1 MAKKVIIQ
9 FNDQP
14 DTLEVGWEFSISVNG
29 FLLVYNNTMTANT
42 VLYMPYGYVITDPI
56 ELAIGIDLNETINKT
71 LAYLQTYFV
80 NNLITYSR
88 VNDTIECRIEADAVI
103 NISPIVNSSLELSQQ
118 DIQPDL
124 LNLKYY
130 LIYGDYVLN
139 IYQKNYTGNN
149 FEIYGGITIE
159 KGSVDTILETIR
171 GTGLNLSLEAN
182 SALTFD
188 EFLLADE
195 FTYKTELIKNGQTIY
210 NGYIKPDGVQQSFV
224 NDEWLVNIESVD
236 GLGLLKDLS
245 FVQTNGLPFL
255 GRLSMYEVI
264 KGCLD
269 RTRLSMTINTSVDV
283 AYLGYEGTNILKDTY
298 VNSERFVRSKQDDV
312 IQDCNSVLNSVLNL
326 FSAVITQENGQWWIY
341 RPNDLQINTLTTFI
355 NNDDDTTV
363 QRNLSAV
370 LGSQINNFY
379 PHHSGANQQIE
390 VKGAISAYRLNYE
403 YGFLD
408 GFIVNSDLKHDGF
421 LNYEGWNEL
430 AYFNQRVINVPGDT
444 SGLIMVPK
452 YRLELPTINE
462 VLKSDSIAVVK
473 GTILKLTIKVKAYAY
488 QNSFLFKIKTSDGY
502 YYGTFREGETFPEG
516 QWSTNP
522 NTFVGILLGE
532 FENAQS
538 SEGTLTVTLLPILN
552 DCTIEIIIL
561 SPFFFYPNQQGL
573 TEISYVQITEDVTA
587 NTGRVGEF
595 YTVTRGNPPSSI
607 TKDNQKVFNGD
618 STGIFIGA
626 IYKADNTNVTTLW
639 TRKNKFESKALLQI
653 SAEDDL
659 RIQSSPIKLFT
670 GDIYGQ
676 IPYLSLVEIDNVFG
690 LFMFINYSYD
700 IQTNII
706 SGKLLQL
713 FNIDLG
719 DIQYLFSYDYGNNTI
734 KPTIKG

>member
-1 MAKKVIIQ
+1 MAKKIIIQ

-14 DTLEVGWEFSISVNG
+14 VTLAEGWGFSISVNG
-29 FLLVYNNTMTANT
+29 FLLTYNNTMTDNT

-56 ELAIGIDLNETINKT
+56 ELAIGVDLNETINKS

-80 NNLITYSR
+80 NNLITYTR
-88 VNDTIECRIEADAVI
+88 VNDTIECRVEADAVV
-103 NISPIVNSSLELSQQ
+103 NISVVNSSLELTTQ
-118 DIQPDL
+118 DIQPDS

-149 FEIYGGITIE
+149 FEIYGAITIE
-159 KGSVDTILETIR
+159 KGGVDTILETIR

-269 RTRLSMTINTSVDV
+269 RTRLTMTINTSVDV

-298 VNSERFVRSKQDDV
+298 VNSERFVKSNKDDV

-341 RPNDLQINTLTTFI
+341 RPNDLQSNTLTTFI
-355 NNDDDTTV
+355 NNDDDTIV

-379 PHHSGANQQIE
+379 PHHCGANQQIE

-408 GFIVNSDLKHDGF
+408 GFITNYELKHDGF
-421 LNYEGWNEL
+421 LNYEGWTIIDYPEKI
-430 AYFNQRVINVPGDT
+430 INIPNDT
-444 SGLIMVPK
+444 SGLIMESGGFWQTSTALQSDTFFVSQSSLFTFK
-452 YRLELPTINE
+452 AK
-462 VLKSDSIAVVK
+462 LKTYSYWHI
-473 GTILKLTIKVKAYAY
+473 
-488 QNSFLFKIKTSDGY
+488 FWFKIETSDGY
-502 YYGTFREGETFPEG
+502 YLKGLGDFVYE
-516 QWSTNP
+516 WSTDSNSKFGVFVGEQANP
-522 NTFVGILLGE
+522 NE
-532 FENAQS
+532 FTKDYSFEIPAIINDCF
-538 SEGTLTVTLLPILN
+538 LTVSILFTERVLAN
-552 DCTIEIIIL
+552 E
-561 SPFFFYPNQQGL
+561 PGL
-573 TEISYVQITEDVTA
+573 TEVSYIQISDDILKK
-587 NTGRVGEF
+587 NGWVGEF
-595 YTVTRGNPPSSI
+595 HTVTRGNPPSSI
-607 TKDNQKVFNGD
+607 TKENQKVFNGD
-618 STGIFIGA
+618 SGAIFIGS

-639 TRKNKFESKALLQI
+639 SRKNKFESKALLQI

-734 KPTIKG
+734 RPTIKG